1 MAFFIGNVKIDG
13 QVVLAPMAGVT
24 NLEYRKM
31 AQKFGACLTTSEMI
45 SDKGIYYNDKKT
57 LELLNCQGLKHPY
70 AIQIFGGDIETLLYA
85 AKFIDKNTNC
95 DIIDINMGCPVP
107 KIIRSNAGSK
117 YLQDPERIY
126 NTVKTIVKNVMASCQ
141 AADTIDSSA
150 DPLAALCGLSFDQA
164 VDRLDCEDNLTI
176 SSEEDGLTE
185 YKLPDPSPPWD
196 VGEEGTAEISFA
208 VDSEEDRVIAVSR
221 TLTDMTHTVADETSA
236 REVYELLKTEDER
249 LTEYFG
255 PTGFMAFTNGSFER
269 LDDQESYFEIYPD
282 VDAFISKW
290 NELDEENLYMQ
301 GSEEWLSEGEDPV
314 WLQFYW
320 TSGPTGTVFSWNYL
334 TEQFVAKQMG
344 WEDLDFPED

>member
-1 MAFFIGNVKIDG
+1 MKKI
-13 QVVLAPMAGVT
+13 L
-24 NLEYRKM
+24 
-31 AQKFGACLTTSEMI
+31 
-45 SDKGIYYNDKKT
+45 KKSFPFLIT
-57 LELLNCQGLKHPY
+57 
-70 AIQIFGGDIETLLYA
+70 TLL
-85 AKFIDKNTNC
+85 
-95 DIIDINMGCPVP
+95 
-107 KIIRSNAGSK
+107 
-117 YLQDPERIY
+117 L
-126 NTVKTIVKNVMASCQ
+126 ASCQ
-141 AADTIDSSA
+141 AADTVDSSA

-249 LTEYFG
+249 LTGYFG

-301 GSEEWLSEGEDPV
+301 GSEEWLTEGEDPV

>member
-1 MAFFIGNVKIDG
+1 MKKI
-13 QVVLAPMAGVT
+13 L
-24 NLEYRKM
+24 
-31 AQKFGACLTTSEMI
+31 
-45 SDKGIYYNDKKT
+45 KKSFPFLIT
-57 LELLNCQGLKHPY
+57 
-70 AIQIFGGDIETLLYA
+70 TLL
-85 AKFIDKNTNC
+85 
-95 DIIDINMGCPVP
+95 
-107 KIIRSNAGSK
+107 
-117 YLQDPERIY
+117 L
-126 NTVKTIVKNVMASCQ
+126 ASCQ
-141 AADTIDSSA
+141 AADTVDSSA

-164 VDRLDCEDNLTI
+164 VGRLDCEDNLTI

-249 LTEYFG
+249 LTGYFG

-344 WEDLDFPED
+344 WEDLDFPKD